1 MAHHIR
7 HYICR
12 LLALFFLL
20 ITSLP
25 VFAQE
30 VTKASDVSTWIAPAS
45 WFIYAVIFIILG
57 GSLVALLVI
66 RAALGNSKW
75 SIADA
80 LSEEAEISA
89 TKTDEHG
96 VTTVIYDETKQPMM
110 ITEMRASSSRVIAL
124 MGMVVI
130 LLMFLG
136 FGAFALYGF
145 AKTGKMPDSID
156 EVVNFLVAGLT
167 LFAPYFVNKFS
178 AIFENLKSKK
188 S

>member
-1 MAHHIR
+1 MAQEIR

-12 LLALFFLL
+12 LLMLFLL
-20 ITSLP
+20 LIASLP
-25 VFAQE
+25 AFAEEATRAGE
-30 VTKASDVSTWIAPAS
+30 VSNWSEPAS
-45 WFIYAVIFIILG
+45 WFIYTVIFIILA

-66 RAALGNSKW
+66 RSALRDSKW

-80 LSEEAEISA
+80 LSEEAEISV

-96 VTTVIYDETKQPMM
+96 VTTVVYDESKQPMM

-124 MGMVVI
+124 MGMIVI

-145 AKTGKMPDSID
+145 AMTGKMSDSTD
-156 EVVNFLVAGLT
+156 KVVDFLMAGLT

-178 AIFENLKSKK
+178 SIFEKLKSRK